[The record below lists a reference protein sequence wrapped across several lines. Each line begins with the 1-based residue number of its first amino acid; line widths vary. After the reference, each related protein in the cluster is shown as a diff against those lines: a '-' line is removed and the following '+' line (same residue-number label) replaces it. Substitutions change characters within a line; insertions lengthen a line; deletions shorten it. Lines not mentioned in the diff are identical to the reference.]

1 MINDYLHKTLTIYI
15 VFLLIIN
22 FTYSKYENNIYYF
35 NIPLLCEF
43 SINSNMFI
51 ILPLLIYIY
60 LINNK

>member
-15 VFLLIIN
+15 VVLLIIN
-22 FTYSKYENNIYYF
+22 FTYSKYENNVYYF
-35 NIPLLCEF
+35 NVPSLCEF
-43 SINSNMFI
+43 TINSNMFL

>member
-1 MINDYLHKTLTIYI
+1 MFKDYLHKTLTIYI
-15 VFLLIIN
+15 IFLLIIN
-22 FTYSKYENNIYYF
+22 FTYSKYENNVYYF
-35 NIPLLCEF
+35 NVPLLCEF

>member
-15 VFLLIIN
+15 IILLIIN
-22 FTYSKYENNIYYF
+22 FTYSKYENNVYYF
-35 NIPLLCEF
+35 NVPLLCEF
-43 SINSNMFI
+43 SINSNMFV

>member
-1 MINDYLHKTLTIYI
+1 MIDNYLHKTLSIYI
-15 VFLLIIN
+15 ILLLIIN
-22 FTYSKYENNIYYF
+22 FTYSKYENNVYYF
-35 NIPLLCEF
+35 NLPLLCEF

>member
-15 VFLLIIN
+15 IFLLIIH
-22 FTYSKYENNIYYF
+22 FTYSKYENNVYYF

-43 SINSNMFI
+43 SINSNMFV

-60 LINNK
+60 FINNK